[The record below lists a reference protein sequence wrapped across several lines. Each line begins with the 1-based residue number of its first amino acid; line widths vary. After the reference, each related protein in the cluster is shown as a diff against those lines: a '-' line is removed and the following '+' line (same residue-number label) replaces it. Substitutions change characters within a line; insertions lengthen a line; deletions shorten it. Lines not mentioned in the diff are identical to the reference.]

1 MGGKMLSENALS
13 PSEDSATWPVIWK
26 SQVGCEKGLVVA
38 AKINCGTNQKT
49 QNYSKGGRHDP
60 N

>member
-1 MGGKMLSENALS
+1 MLSENALS